1 MQDIVGQI
9 LDRREMGGNGPR
21 MTRMGTDERGPG
33 DDLGVPRTSRPCRGG
48 KRFGGVVGSS
58 GRMELR
64 QMEAAFPGKMPGAHR
79 EMGRAEVGF
88 VRAWWW
94 ACTFVA
100 PSP

>member
-1 MQDIVGQI
+1 
-9 LDRREMGGNGPR
+9 
-21 MTRMGTDERGPG
+21 MGTDERGSG

-48 KRFGGVVGSS
+48 KGIGGVEGSS

-79 EMGRAEVGF
+79 ELECAEVCF
-88 VRAWWW
+88 VRAYWL
-94 ACTFVA
+94 ACAFVA